1 MKRSAQLAPLTGLLG
16 VAAVV
21 AALAVDNLPDKSASS
36 ADLATYLSDH
46 GSTRWFLMS
55 VAISL
60 GGTVLLVFASTLG
73 VRVAEAGAGPITRQV
88 VQTSATAWG
97 LLTMLGGALFGI
109 VPIKL
114 MFYGSGAPSADLY
127 HYLTAL
133 GYGVLVSVCAFAAAL
148 LALSLSMASRQTG
161 LFPRWLTI
169 AGFPAALLML
179 GNMLFPM
186 AVITLYFVAVSI
198 ALTRRGRAQRVV
210 TGAEELPVA
219 VG

>member
-36 ADLATYLSDH
+36 ADLATYLSVH

-148 LALSLSMASRQTG
+148 LALSLSLASRQTG
-161 LFPRWLTI
+161 LLPRWLTI

-198 ALTRRGRAQRVV
+198 ALTRGSRAQRVV